1 MDHEGMLMQ
10 WHHGG
15 DSPALGPSM
24 NISMCRG
31 RWRWRGGQDAPLW
44 VSAADLMLLPM
55 GRSQIGHPSWLKMSF
70 SFYYIILHY
79 IILSNYII
87 YYIIVSPRSSELKHI
102 ESLRQEHYKR
112 NHASS
117 LQHFFYLLGLPGRIC
132 TEQFQELR
140 NGITLLPYIS
150 HAWPWLLCPPPLDL
164 KLPTAQFRWCLW
176 HLAVQDHVLPDLI
189 QGDGFLDIHL
199 PLRMSAEES
208 CQAAVTRG
216 GNGWEPCN
224 VHCMLLSPENQADI
238 SCRWFFR
245 CHPLSEVLMRHDAV
259 MLMRHAPTILQAL
272 SISSWFRHDYPS
284 SFILIVP
291 LWPMLERTGA
301 PLVEVSGLLREPC
314 SGVFLVWDCC
324 SHQ

>member
-1 MDHEGMLMQ
+1 MLMQ

-150 HAWPWLLCPPPLDL
+150 HA
-164 KLPTAQFRWCLW
+164 
-176 HLAVQDHVLPDLI
+176 
-189 QGDGFLDIHL
+189 
-199 PLRMSAEES
+199 
-208 CQAAVTRG
+208 
-216 GNGWEPCN
+216 
-224 VHCMLLSPENQADI
+224 
-238 SCRWFFR
+238 
-245 CHPLSEVLMRHDAV
+245 
-259 MLMRHAPTILQAL
+259 
-272 SISSWFRHDYPS
+272 
-284 SFILIVP
+284 
-291 LWPMLERTGA
+291 
-301 PLVEVSGLLREPC
+301 
-314 SGVFLVWDCC
+314 
-324 SHQ
+324 